1 MALLLG
7 TDRAFRRLILGIAA
21 NPAVSRVVTRH
32 GLALGARRFVAGETL
47 QEGLQAVAAL
57 KARGLLATLDYL
69 GEKVTD
75 LAAAEQAS
83 ATYCEMLEALA
94 GAGLEPNVSLKLSQF
109 GLTIDP
115 AACLANVRR
124 VVETAEAVR
133 GFVRI
138 DMEESALVDRT
149 LEVYRTL
156 VREFPGRVGVVLQ
169 AYLYRTEADLR
180 ALLPLRPNVRLCK
193 GAYSEPPSV
202 AYPKKRDVDANFLRL
217 LRIALKEAAFTAV
230 ATHDERIIEAARA
243 MVGELGAAGR
253 YELQMLYGVKPR
265 LQQALVRQGE
275 RVRIYV
281 PFGTHWY
288 PYFVRRLAERP
299 ANLAFVLRGLW
310 G

>member
-1 MALLLG
+1 MLG
-7 TDRAFRRLILGIAA
+7 TDLAFRRLILGIAG

-32 GLALGARRFVAGETL
+32 GLSLGARRFVAGETL
-47 QEGLQAVAAL
+47 QEGLQAAAL
-57 KARGLLATLDYL
+57 LKTRGLLATLDYL

-75 LAAAEQAS
+75 LAAAEHAS
-83 ATYCEMLEALA
+83 STYCEMLRALA
-94 GAGLEPNVSLKLSQF
+94 TAGLEPNVSLKLSQF

-115 AACLANVRR
+115 AACTANVRR
-124 VVETAEAVR
+124 VVETAAAVQ

-138 DMEESALVDRT
+138 DMEEWVLVDRT
-149 LEVYRTL
+149 LEIYRTL
-156 VREFPGRVGVVLQ
+156 VRDFPGRVGIVLQ
-169 AYLYRTEADLR
+169 AYLYRTEADLK
-180 ALLPLRPNVRLCK
+180 ALLKLRPNIRLCK
-193 GAYSEPPSV
+193 GAYNEPPSV
-202 AYPKKRDVDANFLRL
+202 AYPKKRDVNANFLRL
-217 LRIALKEAAFTAV
+217 LRMSLREAAFTAV
-230 ATHDERIIEAARA
+230 ATHDERVIEAARGL
-243 MVGELGAAGR
+243 VGELGAAGR
-253 YELQMLYGVKPR
+253 YEFQMLYGVKPR